1 MIESA
6 VAAAEVQVEQLLTD
20 LVMNCPELTELEA
33 ALSRFNIFR
42 VLRADKHEIRHSNM
56 LAWLFDP
63 EESHGLGDRF
73 LRRWLMRV
81 LYDAN
86 TAAISSEAL
95 PSPIEVDAAD
105 IDFVDVARER
115 DNIDVLI
122 LIHTGQERYWAVCI
136 ENKVESLQHSSQLA
150 RYREIVTKR
159 HHDAQYRV
167 FVFLAKNGE

>member
-56 LAWLFDP
+56 LAWLFEP

-73 LRRWLMRV
+73 LRR
-81 LYDAN
+81 
-86 TAAISSEAL
+86 
-95 PSPIEVDAAD
+95 
-105 IDFVDVARER
+105 
-115 DNIDVLI
+115 
-122 LIHTGQERYWAVCI
+122 
-136 ENKVESLQHSSQLA
+136 
-150 RYREIVTKR
+150 
-159 HHDAQYRV
+159 
-167 FVFLAKNGE
+167 